1 MGHPAAEHPT
11 QYTSTLEVAGQCR
24 CAPQAGRQGEKVFA
38 AANRL
43 ADGAEALTFAGE
55 SGRHYDAPG
64 DPAAMCGRAFVELA
78 MTVNGRLLCMCCG
91 LSMVLAGVGCG
102 LVEIERT
109 IFPEQATNAD
119 GALLFIEDLQDVTED
134 ANLLSDT
141 MEDALSALGIE
152 SEDLVEAIVE
162 DGLDAPTPSSPTPD
176 DDNDGG

>member
-1 MGHPAAEHPT
+1 
-11 QYTSTLEVAGQCR
+11 
-24 CAPQAGRQGEKVFA
+24 
-38 AANRL
+38 
-43 ADGAEALTFAGE
+43 
-55 SGRHYDAPG
+55 
-64 DPAAMCGRAFVELA
+64 